1 MRIYKVNKSFYTLI
15 FSLLCFCGCE
25 QPTKQPNQITV
36 PNTNQTDQNSVYAQ
50 YSAEKTTILPLT
62 EFNINQDTQQ
72 GEIKL
77 FISLLDA
84 FSVQIK
90 SPCTFRFELYMKLPR
105 SSDPKGQRVMIW
117 PDIDLNDPKIN
128 NDYWRDFL
136 RAYEFKLSFEP
147 QAEQSYILEVTCLC
161 PNKKRLVSE
170 FILKNQNESN

>member
-1 MRIYKVNKSFYTLI
+1 MRIYKVNKSFYILI
-15 FSLLCFCGCE
+15 FLSLCFCGCE
-25 QPTKQPNQITV
+25 QTAKPPSQITV
-36 PNTNQTDQNSVYAQ
+36 PNPIQADGNSVYAM

-62 EFNINQDTQQ
+62 EFAINQVNQQ

-84 FSVQIK
+84 FSSQIK

-147 QAEQSYILEVTCLC
+147 QTGQSYILEVTCLC
-161 PNKKRLVSE
+161 PNKKRLLSE

>member
-1 MRIYKVNKSFYTLI
+1 MNKSFYTFI
-15 FSLLCFCGCE
+15 FLSLCFCGC
-25 QPTKQPNQITV
+25 KQPVKPPSQIAAAN
-36 PNTNQTDQNSVYAQ
+36 PIQTDGNSVYAE
-50 YSAEKTTILPLT
+50 YIPEKTVILPLT

-84 FSVQIK
+84 FSSQIK

-117 PDIDLNDPKIN
+117 PDIDLNNPKIN
-128 NDYWRDFL
+128 SDYWRDFL

-147 QAEQSYILEVTCLC
+147 QAGQSYILEVTCLC